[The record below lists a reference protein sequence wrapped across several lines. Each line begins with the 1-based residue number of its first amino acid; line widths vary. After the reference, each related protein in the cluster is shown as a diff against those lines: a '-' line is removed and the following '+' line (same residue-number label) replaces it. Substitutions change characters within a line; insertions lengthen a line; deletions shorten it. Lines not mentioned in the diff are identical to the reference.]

1 MLNKLHKGL
10 FFVLFG
16 FYFLTFNAIAD
27 EECNVELEHGLIITE
42 KVIRIVDKTQTRV
55 QINLGTN
62 QKDTQI
68 FIKGLLI
75 ELTAEETLVLN
86 EFERG
91 LRNTVP
97 ELVNLATDGVNLG
110 LTAIEQVVK
119 GFSDKEP
126 QVLKNQLEYVEK
138 TLMSKFKR
146 GDDFFYIAPQS
157 LSRLDDFFKNEISE
171 KIHAAVHGSL
181 GAILV
186 ALGDAFDSDEG
197 NLEERISDMG
207 TRMDIIATEIDK
219 SLQKKAMVLEAKAAE
234 YCSCLQKLDE
244 TETRLQKI
252 IPSLL
257 QFDLVKIKPKYEL

>member
-1 MLNKLHKGL
+1 MFNKLRIGL
-10 FFVLFG
+10 FLVLFG
-16 FYFLTFNAIAD
+16 FYFLSFSVVAD

-42 KVIRIVDKTQTRV
+42 NVIRIVDKTQTRV
-55 QINLGTN
+55 QINLGEN
-62 QKDTQI
+62 QQDTQI

-75 ELTAEETLVLN
+75 ELNEEETLVLN

-186 ALGDAFDSDEG
+186 ALGDAFESDEG
-197 NLEERISDMG
+197 NLEERITDMG

-219 SLQKKAMVLEAKAAE
+219 SLQKKAMVLEAKADE

>member
-1 MLNKLHKGL
+1 MFNKLRIGL
-10 FFVLFG
+10 FLVLFG
-16 FYFLTFNAIAD
+16 FYFLSFSVVAD

-42 KVIRIVDKTQTRV
+42 NVIRIVDKTQTRV
-55 QINLGTN
+55 QINLGSTE
-62 QKDTQI
+62 QDTQI

-75 ELTAEETLVLN
+75 ALSEEETLVLN
-86 EFERG
+86 EFEQG

-146 GDDFFYIAPQS
+146 GDDFYYIAPQS

-234 YCSCLQKLDE
+234 YCSCLQKLDA

-257 QFDLVKIKPKYEL
+257 QFDLVKIKPSYEL